1 MQLQLHYTNYTT
13 QLQLHYITTTATAAL
28 HHTTSSSCGW
38 GDRPGDHCN
47 HCNHSKKHSSNHLSV
62 HQWIRSAI
70 RDSQQPISPIGF
82 LFLKLPPPP
91 CAALLA
97 NLFFMAMSPD
107 IPLISMVFCGTV
119 PLFYLLVLSR
129 AWGNDPCSLATIIP
143 FSHSSMFRVLNFPS
157 RWSAVYLGT
166 WYRWTA
172 GAGAGHKSSIHI
184 SKRWRITTWNSDYE
198 MMHTVMLESIHL
210 VFLIEC
216 LD

>member
-1 MQLQLHYTNYTT
+1 MRWPTRWPLQPLQPLQKT
-13 QLQLHYITTTATAAL
+13 QLQPPFGPSVDSLCHPWFTTT
-28 HHTTSSSCGW
+28 
-38 GDRPGDHCN
+38 N
-47 HCNHSKKHSSNHLSV
+47 LSY
-62 HQWIRSAI
+62 RF
-70 RDSQQPISPIGF
+70 PI
-82 LFLKLPPPP
+82 LKLLPPP

-97 NLFFMAMSPD
+97 DLFFMAMSPD
-107 IPLISMVFCGTV
+107 IPLISMAFCGTL

-166 WYRWTA
+166 WYWWTA

-184 SKRWRITTWNSDYE
+184 GKRWRITTWNSDYE

-210 VFLIEC
+210 IFLIKC